1 MSVSKQAKQ
10 RGEILDAIMR
20 YHREQLP
27 KIMRE
32 RPISDLRALASI
44 APDPI
49 SFVAALRTDGVSLIA
64 ECKKASPSKGLMVP
78 NYDAVRLAQQY
89 VRAGA
94 RAISVLTDARHFQ
107 GSLEDLRDV
116 REALDDRS
124 QGRPV
129 ALLRKDFI
137 FHEYQLYEARAAGAD
152 AVLLIAS
159 ILGQGDMARLLQAAR
174 DLGMEALVEVH
185 TEAELQQ
192 VLAVEPRVI
201 GVNNRNLQTF
211 KVDFENTARLRDQ
224 IPPEIAVVAE
234 SGIKGAEDVKRMV
247 EIGVDAI
254 LVGEW
259 LVRSKDPFAAAKEL
273 VKAGRPS

>member
-10 RGEILDAIMR
+10 RGEILDEIMR

-44 APDPI
+44 APEPVD
-49 SFVAALRTDGVSLIA
+49 FVAALRAEGVSLIA
-64 ECKKASPSKGLMVP
+64 ECKKASPSKGLMVRD
-78 NYDAVRLAQQY
+78 YDAVRLAWQY

-116 REALDDRS
+116 REALEARS

-129 ALLRKDFI
+129 PVLRKDFI
-137 FHEYQLYEARAAGAD
+137 FHEYQIYEARAAGAD

-159 ILGQGDMARLLQAAR
+159 ILGQSDMAKLLQVAH
-174 DLGMEALVEVH
+174 DLDMNALVEVH
-185 TEAELQQ
+185 AEAELQK
-192 VLAVEPRVI
+192 VLAIEPRVI

-234 SGIKGAEDVKRMV
+234 SGIKGAKDVQRMV
-247 EIGVDAI
+247 EVGVDAI

-259 LVRSKDPFAAAKEL
+259 LVRSKDTFAAAKEL
-273 VKAGRPS
+273 VRAGNPT

>member
-10 RGEILDAIMR
+10 RGEILDEIMR

-44 APDPI
+44 APEAVD
-49 SFVAALRTDGVSLIA
+49 FVKALRAEGVSLIA

-78 NYDAVRLAQQY
+78 DYDAVRLAQQY

-94 RAISVLTDARHFQ
+94 RGISVLTDARHFQ

-116 REALDDRS
+116 REALEARS

-129 ALLRKDFI
+129 PLLRKDFI
-137 FHEYQLYEARAAGAD
+137 FHEYQIYEARAAGAD

-159 ILGQGDMARLLQAAR
+159 VLGQGDMGNLLQVTHE
-174 DLGMEALVEVH
+174 LGMNALVEVH
-185 TEAELQQ
+185 TEAELQKA
-192 VLAVEPRVI
+192 LAIEPRVV

-224 IPPEIAVVAE
+224 IPPQIAVVAE
-234 SGIKGAEDVKRMV
+234 SGIKGPQDVQRMA

-273 VKAGRPS
+273 VKAGRST

>member
-32 RPISDLRALASI
+32 RPISNLRALASI
-44 APDPI
+44 APEPVD
-49 SFVAALRTDGVSLIA
+49 FVSALRGDGVSLIA
-64 ECKKASPSKGLMVP
+64 ECKKASPSKGLMVR
-78 NYDAVRLAQQY
+78 NYDAVQLAQQY

-94 RAISVLTDARHFQ
+94 RAISVLTDGRHFQ

-116 REALDDRS
+116 REALEAWS
-124 QGRPV
+124 HGRAVPV
-129 ALLRKDFI
+129 LRKDFI
-137 FHEYQLYEARAAGAD
+137 FHEYQVYEARAAGAD
-152 AVLLIAS
+152 AILLIAS
-159 ILGQGDMARLLQAAR
+159 VLGPGDMTNLLQLAHEL
-174 DLGMEALVEVH
+174 DMNALVEVH
-185 TEAELQQ
+185 TEAELEQ
-192 VLAVEPRVI
+192 VLALEPRVV

-211 KVDFENTARLRDQ
+211 EVDFENTARLRDRV
-224 IPPEIAVVAE
+224 PPEIAVVAE
-234 SGIKGAEDVKRMV
+234 SGIKGAQDVRRMV

-259 LVRSKDPFAAAKEL
+259 LVRSKDPGAAAKEL
-273 VKAGRPS
+273 VKAGRIA